1 MKPVM
6 QARYLF
12 GLALC
17 CAAAVCSAHEGEEHH
32 DAQPAAPLPAAALA
46 ERPHRL
52 PDGALYVPKA
62 AQHLLGIRTRP
73 WSGDAGAEVTLW
85 AEVQPQPAAA
95 VTIAAPGPGQ
105 LEAADRPWPLPGQ
118 TVRAG
123 ELLAWL
129 KPQITQREAARRR
142 AEVADLDQK
151 LVISN
156 INVQRLSLQ
165 DNVNGEG
172 KTATGNIYYEQAKAQ
187 RDALQRQRELV
198 AQSLQDRVP
207 LRAEVSGRVQSALLR
222 AGDVVASGQVLFE
235 LADPA
240 RQRLSAP
247 AFDPAL
253 GGQLRAA
260 YARLGSG
267 ETALAYLGQEPLAGA
282 PGWRLLFEA
291 AQGGIPLAPGQL
303 VEIRAQLASAA
314 LPAEACAPSAGG
326 ATVWV
331 HQAPERFVPLRL
343 ASCNAVA
350 GLQLARGDRL
360 VTQGAGL
367 LAQYR

>member
-1 MKPVM
+1 M
-6 QARYLF
+6 RRWHWLW
-12 GLALC
+12 LALC
-17 CAAAVCSAHEGEEHH
+17 CAAVCSAHEGEAHH
-32 DAQPAAPLPAAALA
+32 DAQPASPLPAAALA

-52 PDGALYVPKA
+52 PDGSLYVPKA
-62 AQHLLGIRTRP
+62 AQHLLGIRTQP
-73 WSGDAGAEVTLW
+73 WSGEAGGELTLW

-105 LEAADRPWPLPGQ
+105 LEAADRPWPLPGE

-123 ELLAWL
+123 EVLAWL
-129 KPQITQREAARRR
+129 KPQIPQREAARRR

-151 LVISN
+151 LVISD

-165 DNVNGEG
+165 DNVNDTG

-198 AQSLQDRVP
+198 AQSLQDRVA
-207 LRAEVSGRVQSALLR
+207 LRAEVPGRVVSAPLR

-240 RQRLSAP
+240 KQRLSAP
-247 AFDPAL
+247 DFDPTL
-253 GGQLRAA
+253 GARLRAA
-260 YARLGSG
+260 SARFASG

-291 AQGGIPLAPGQL
+291 QQGGIPLAPGQL
-303 VEIRAQLASAA
+303 VEIRARLASAA
-314 LPAEACAPSAGG
+314 PPPEACTPAADG

-331 HQAPERFVPLRL
+331 HRSPERFVPLRL
-343 ASCNAVA
+343 GSCAA
-350 GLQLARGDRL
+350 AADLQLARGDRL

-367 LAQYR
+367 LSQYR